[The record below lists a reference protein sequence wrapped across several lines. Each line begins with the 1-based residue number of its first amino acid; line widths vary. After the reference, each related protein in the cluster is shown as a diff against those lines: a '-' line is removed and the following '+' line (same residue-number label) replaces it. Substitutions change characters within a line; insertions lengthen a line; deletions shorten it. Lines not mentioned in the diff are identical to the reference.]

1 MSTLIFESLESV
13 EYFVEKKNGLQD
25 ISPHFEPVSS
35 SIEVFRSASG
45 LLCAEC
51 RHIHSHLLNKKYVI
65 WWRFA
70 ENGIVAKDSISVLK
84 KV

>member
-1 MSTLIFESLESV
+1 M

-45 LLCAEC
+45 LFCAEC

-70 ENGIVAKDSISVLK
+70 ENGTVAKDSISVLK